1 MKNKILWILMSLI
14 LSTGIASADNFV
26 NLTPRPRSM
35 TALPGEVVLPQDFVV
50 GYSSALSAEMVAE
63 VQRFVLDFN
72 AATGYNAVAQA
83 DAEAPLFDVAL
94 YGGTMNE
101 GAYNLMVNEGK
112 VTIRAKS
119 VLGFYYAFQSVKK
132 ILPANVMAGKQDA
145 AVTKYALPCVTI
157 QDEPRF
163 TYRGFMLDVARHFFT
178 VEEVK
183 RMLDVMSYYKMNRFH
198 WHLTDDQGWRVEIKQ
213 YPKLTTI
220 GATASNCY
228 VTDLEYG
235 PYWTNQVYGP
245 YFYTQEQIK
254 DVVAY
259 AKERHIEVIPE
270 VDMPGHFVAAMA
282 SYPEYCCHPES
293 APSVWINGGISSDV
307 LNVANPAAVQFAKNI
322 LAELIPLFPYDYF
335 HICCD

>member
-26 NLTPRPRSM
+26 NLTPRPKTM

-50 GYSSALSAEMVAE
+50 GYNSALSAEMVAE

-83 DAEAPLFDVAL
+83 DAESPLFDVAL
-94 YGGTMNE
+94 YSGTMNE

-112 VTIRAKS
+112 VTVRAKS

-163 TYRGFMLDVARHFFT
+163 AYRGFMLDVARHFFT

-198 WHLTDDQGWRVEIKQ
+198 WHLTDDQGWRVDIK
-213 YPKLTTI
+213 
-220 GATASNCY
+220 
-228 VTDLEYG
+228 
-235 PYWTNQVYGP
+235 
-245 YFYTQEQIK
+245 
-254 DVVAY
+254 
-259 AKERHIEVIPE
+259 
-270 VDMPGHFVAAMA
+270 
-282 SYPEYCCHPES
+282 
-293 APSVWINGGISSDV
+293 
-307 LNVANPAAVQFAKNI
+307 
-322 LAELIPLFPYDYF
+322 
-335 HICCD
+335 